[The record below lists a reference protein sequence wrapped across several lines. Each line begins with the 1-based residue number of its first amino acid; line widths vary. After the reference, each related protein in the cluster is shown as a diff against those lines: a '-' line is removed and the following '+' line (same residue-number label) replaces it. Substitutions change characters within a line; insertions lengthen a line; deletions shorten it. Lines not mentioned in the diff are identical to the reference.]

1 MYYKLF
7 PEILNKKRK
16 MPVYYF
22 ISVSNICNANC
33 KFCDIHEK
41 KDINTKVDIKKLLNS
56 LKQSG
61 AEYVHFTGGGEPL
74 ANKKIYEYFEY
85 ATELGLNIV
94 FITNGY
100 FLSEDKIEKLKDYN
114 IKAIFFSIDSYLPKV
129 HNETRG
135 VADIYEKATY
145 AINLIKEKYPN
156 IKIVINHV
164 LNMSNIDDIKEFIKL
179 SKSVKYDYLNPI
191 IVKECPEYYFSI
203 EQINNYNLNLKEL
216 YDLIKKYNIEILY
229 DDINYFEK
237 DSYLNDGSDLRKNNI
252 PCNILNYCSFI
263 DCVTGNVYPC
273 DCSVHRDSDYYSIG
287 NVIENNI
294 CDIYNSSKAIKLKE
308 ELERCSK
315 CKNKCD
321 YANMYLN
328 MKINEK

>member
-7 PEILNKKRK
+7 PEIFYKKNK

-41 KDINTKVDIKKLLNS
+41 KDINSKVDIKKLLDS

-74 ANKKIYEYFEY
+74 ANQNIYEYFEY
-85 ATELGLNIV
+85 ATKLGLNII

-114 IKAIFFSIDSYLPKV
+114 IKAIFFSVDSHLKEV
-129 HNETRG
+129 HDETRG
-135 VADIYEKATY
+135 VNGIYEKATN

-164 LNMSNIDDIKEFIKL
+164 LNMSNIDYIKEFVEL
-179 SKSVKYDYLNPI
+179 SEKIKYDYLNPI
-191 IVKECPEYYFSI
+191 IVKECPEYYFSL
-203 EQINNYNLNLKEL
+203 EQIKKYNSNLGEL
-216 YDLIKKYNIEILY
+216 QDLIKKHKIEILY

-237 DSYLNDGSDLRKNNI
+237 GCYLNDGADLRKDTI
-252 PCNILNYCSFI
+252 PCNILDYCSFI

-287 NVIENNI
+287 NVIENDI
-294 CDIYNSSKAIKLKE
+294 HDIYNSEQVSKIKKE
-308 ELERCSK
+308 LGRYSK

>member
-100 FLSEDKIEKLKDYN
+100 FLSED
-114 IKAIFFSIDSYLPKV
+114 
-129 HNETRG
+129 
-135 VADIYEKATY
+135 
-145 AINLIKEKYPN
+145 
-156 IKIVINHV
+156 
-164 LNMSNIDDIKEFIKL
+164 
-179 SKSVKYDYLNPI
+179 
-191 IVKECPEYYFSI
+191 
-203 EQINNYNLNLKEL
+203 
-216 YDLIKKYNIEILY
+216 
-229 DDINYFEK
+229 
-237 DSYLNDGSDLRKNNI
+237 
-252 PCNILNYCSFI
+252 
-263 DCVTGNVYPC
+263 
-273 DCSVHRDSDYYSIG
+273 
-287 NVIENNI
+287 
-294 CDIYNSSKAIKLKE
+294 
-308 ELERCSK
+308 
-315 CKNKCD
+315 
-321 YANMYLN
+321 
-328 MKINEK
+328 